1 MKKVHVSFA
10 SFVLFVFLIFLHFF
24 MSPPSKGGG
33 QGSSRWGCTARHS
46 TARHGTAR
54 HGTPSAFFLSPLTLR
69 RVGES
74 RGQEGI
80 ALHGRVSTPRASP
93 FSSLVPYLSTLAD
106 GKGTAPCDVRC
117 VSLNLWATPLGL
129 GICTMTVKSKIL

>member
-1 MKKVHVSFA
+1 MGV
-10 SFVLFVFLIFLHFF
+10 
-24 MSPPSKGGG
+24 PG
-33 QGSSRWGCTARHS
+33 TAQ
-46 TARHGTAR
+46 HGTALLLR
-54 HGTPSAFFLSPLTLR
+54 FFSSPLTFR

-74 RGQEGI
+74 SGQEGI
-80 ALHGRVSTPRASP
+80 ALHGRVSTYRASP